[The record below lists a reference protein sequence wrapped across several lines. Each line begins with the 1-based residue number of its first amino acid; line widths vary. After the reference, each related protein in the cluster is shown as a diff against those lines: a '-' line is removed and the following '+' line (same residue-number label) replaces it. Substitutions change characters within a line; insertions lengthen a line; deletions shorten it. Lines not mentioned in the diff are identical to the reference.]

1 LLDRFVVSRKRRHDP
16 FHYFKQFRAE
26 NRCALF
32 LELLLFSTQSRAENR
47 CALFLELLLLS
58 TQSRTENR
66 CALFL
71 ELLYA
76 SMTIFGAARAALPPR
91 N

>member
-47 CALFLELLLLS
+47 CALFLELL
-58 TQSRTENR
+58 
-66 CALFL
+66 
-71 ELLYA
+71 YA